1 MPAWHA
7 QMITPD
13 TDRATAPL
21 LRREFRLDAGHGPL
35 TRATLRQSFLGIGE
49 TRINGVPVSDEV
61 LAPGWSSYEWRL
73 RYRTVDVTRLI
84 TPTSVIGVA
93 LGNGWYR
100 GHLSWNGK
108 SAFYGTELAAL
119 IQLDLTFQD
128 GHTQTVASDGS
139 WQSGPSAVLADDL
152 YNGQRIDARLRDP
165 RCWLTGFATAEWS
178 GVRRVDFDPAK
189 LTPAIAPPIIRQE
202 EIAPT
207 RIWTSPAGRTLLDFG
222 QNLVGWLTFTVRGE
236 AGREITV
243 RHAEVLENGELGV
256 RPLRTARATDHF
268 VLSGADDTFE
278 PTFTFHGFRYAEIVG
293 WPGDVDPN
301 AVRAVVIGSDLRRTG
316 QFACSDPL
324 LDRLHENVV
333 WGTRGNFVDVPT
345 DCPQRDE
352 RLGWTGDIA
361 VFAPTAGFLFDV
373 KDFLRDWLLD
383 LSAEQNHQD
392 GMVPFVVPD
401 VLKYEE
407 HPTEFPAP
415 ETTAIW
421 SDAAV
426 WVPWALWQAYGDPA
440 VLADQY
446 GSMTSHTRRVRSL
459 LSENGL
465 WDSGFQFGDW
475 LDPQAPPDEP
485 FRARADNGVVAT
497 ACAYRTATLTA
508 QTAQVLGHIADSE
521 EFAAMAA
528 RLRAAFT
535 ANYVTD
541 GVITSDCTTVY
552 TLAIAFDLLD
562 PDDRELAG
570 NRLAELV
577 RANDFRVSTGF
588 AGTPYITA
596 ALTDTGHLDDAY
608 RLLLEQG
615 CPSWLY
621 PVTMGATTIWERWDS
636 MLPDGSI
643 NPGEMTSFNHYAL
656 GSVADWMH
664 STIGGLSALEP
675 GYRRVLVAPRPGGG
689 LTWARTSLDTPHGQA
704 AVHWRLD
711 AGELTVDVTVP
722 AGCTAVLRLPGLD
735 DRTLP
740 AGEHRVTAPVLQ
752 LAAG

>member
-1 MPAWHA
+1 MASWHA

-13 TDRATAPL
+13 TDRDTAPL
-21 LRREFRLDAGHGPL
+21 LRKEFRLDTGHGPL
-35 TRATLRQSFLGIGE
+35 TRGTLRQSFLGIGE
-49 TRINGVPVSDEV
+49 TLINGAPASDEV

-73 RYRTVDVTRLI
+73 RYRTLDVTRLI

-100 GHLSWNGK
+100 GYLSWNGK
-108 SAFYGTELAAL
+108 SAFYGTELAAW

-128 GHTQTVASDGS
+128 GHTQTVVSDDS

-165 RCWLTGFATAEWS
+165 RCWQPGFAAAEWS

-202 EIAPT
+202 AIPPT

-222 QNLVGWLTFTVRGE
+222 QNLVGWLELTVRGE

-243 RHAEVLENGELGV
+243 RQTEVLENDELGV

-268 VLSGADDTFE
+268 VLSGEHDTFE

-324 LDRLHENVV
+324 LNQLHENVV

-383 LSAEQNHQD
+383 LTAEQNHQD
-392 GMVPFVVPD
+392 GKVPFVVPD

-407 HPTEFPAP
+407 HPTEFPEP

-446 GSMTSHTRRVRSL
+446 GSMASHTRRIRSL

-475 LDPQAPPDEP
+475 LDPQAPPDKP
-485 FRARADNGVVAT
+485 FRASADNGVVAT

-508 QTAQVLGHIADSE
+508 QTAQLLGHTADSE
-521 EFAAMAA
+521 EFAGMAA
-528 RLRAAFT
+528 GLREAFT

-541 GVITSDCTTVY
+541 GVITSDCSTVY
-552 TLAIAFDLLD
+552 TLAIAFDVLD
-562 PDDRELAG
+562 PEDRRLAG
-570 NRLAELV
+570 TRLAELV

-588 AGTPYITA
+588 AGTPYITG
-596 ALTDTGHLDDAY
+596 ALADTDHLDDAY

-636 MLPDGSI
+636 MLPDDSI

-664 STIGGLSALEP
+664 STLGGLSALEP
-675 GYRRVLVAPRPGGG
+675 GYRTILVAPRPGGD
-689 LTWARTSLDTPHGQA
+689 LTWAKTSLDTPHGHA
-704 AVHWRLD
+704 AVGWRLD
-711 AGELTVDVTVP
+711 AGELIVDVTVP
-722 AGCTAVLRLPGLD
+722 AGCSAVLRLPGQA

-740 AGEHRVTAPVLQ
+740 VGEHRVTAPVLQ
-752 LAAG
+752 PAAG